1 MRSTLSPA
9 FTSSKMKHM
18 LPFIVEVGNQMVN
31 SLKTKILDSKSE
43 FPNTSNLKKMIIHSL
58 QKTKNTLVIL
68 ESTTVL
74 SVLN

>member
-1 MRSTLSPA
+1 
-9 FTSSKMKHM
+9 MKHM

-43 FPNTSNLKKMIIHSL
+43 FPNASNLKKMIIHLL
-58 QKTKNTLVIL
+58 QKTKNTLAIL